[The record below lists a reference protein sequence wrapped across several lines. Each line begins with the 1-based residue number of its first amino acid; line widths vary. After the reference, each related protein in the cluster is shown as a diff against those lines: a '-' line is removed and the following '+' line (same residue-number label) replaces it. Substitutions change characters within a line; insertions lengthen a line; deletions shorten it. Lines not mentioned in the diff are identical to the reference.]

1 MPAPPRPTP
10 AVVRSGTAVLLVV
23 VVPSPATALRLLLA
37 SLLLARAVVRAA
49 AEPALPVRAVGR
61 AAVLRRRASATHAV
75 GTRAVEALLEVARV
89 AAVAAH
95 LRAGLRGQ
103 ATLRRRVVGRRAGA
117 RTAKRRRGARRRLR
131 VDVGLQVIG
140 RRRRRSALRRRG
152 ESRSALGLERRG
164 AAPKGVGHP
173 SESGSSKAG
182 LRLGSAHAAVIAEAG
197 ADAVVLAVERG
208 LEASSGRRAVVVRRL
223 GRHVIRRSIDASLV
237 GAGSVALA
245 VRLSVVRVVV
255 RVVEVGVAA
264 VRVAL
269 LPVRL
274 RLRRRRLAGGLLRHL
289 GVRRGVGGGVTA
301 ALRVGRHAAEPRL
314 VVQGG
319 DAALG
324 VLAQVVG
331 LRRVRVAAERALRL
345 RLLSS
350 DRSVLLAELLLVL
363 AILLAVVV
371 VGKTA
376 RVVRRVV

>member
-1 MPAPPRPTP
+1 M
-10 AVVRSGTAVLLVV
+10 V

-49 AEPALPVRAVGR
+49 SEPALAVGAVGR
-61 AAVLRRRASATHAV
+61 AAVLRRRASAPHAV
-75 GTRAVEALLEVARV
+75 GSGAVEALLEVARV
-89 AAVAAH
+89 AAIAAH

-103 ATLRRRVVGRRAGA
+103 AALRRRVVGRRTGASAG
-117 RTAKRRRGARRRLR
+117 KRRRRARRRLR
-131 VDVGLQVIG
+131 VDVRLQVIG

-152 ESRSALGLERRG
+152 ESRPALGLERRG
-164 AAPKGVGHP
+164 AAPEGVVHP
-173 SESGSSKAG
+173 SESGSSEAG
-182 LRLGSAHAAVIAEAG
+182 LRLSSAHAAVIAEAG
-197 ADAVVLAVERG
+197 ADAIVLTVKRR
-208 LEASSGRRAVVVRRL
+208 LEAASGRRAVVVRRL
-223 GRHVIRRSIDASLV
+223 GRHVIRRPIDATLV
-237 GAGSVALA
+237 RAGSVTLA
-245 VRLSVVRVVV
+245 VGLGVVRVVV

-289 GVRRGVGGGVTA
+289 GVRGGVGGGVTA
-301 ALRVGRHAAEPRL
+301 ALRVRGNAAEPRL

-324 VLAQVVG
+324 VLAQVIG

-350 DRSVLLAELLLVL
+350 GRSILLAKLLLVL

-371 VGKTA
+371 VGMTA